1 MFLDNED
8 ARSSL
13 KASESRATFFIALVA
28 ATACILMVFGLMG
41 TAKAEVPIASGAV
54 SASTDHTVP
63 GIEVASLAVAAQSAE
78 TTASAVGRP
87 TLHQAAIGDRG
98 LLMAGIAAAFGL
110 MLVGGRA
117 LWRNHVSKP
126 IRAKIDRMRIVARE
140 AAIAPERIACEIRR
154 SADETAALSGDLAR
168 QLHEHGFKAAIDG
181 YNGDDSDLER
191 LKRLEPDLVKF
202 DSAWLS
208 GFATN
213 SAGLALL
220 RVLIGQF
227 HRDGILP
234 IVSGIEEPW
243 QIELCRDLGSPLMEG
258 YLIARPELAPT
269 GFNLH
274 FPEDDFAPLE
284 TATENGDPLAERSG
298 RRGAATF
305 GKRGA

>member
-1 MFLDNED
+1 MSERSIFANLIRD
-8 ARSSL
+8 ADGS
-13 KASESRATFFIALVA
+13 I
-28 ATACILMVFGLMG
+28 
-41 TAKAEVPIASGAV
+41 
-54 SASTDHTVP
+54 STTYGP
-63 GIEVASLAVAAQSAE
+63 FTLQSALQPILRE
-78 TTASAVGRP
+78 TGDGGLQLAAMEGLIRASRSGTPCLPSEFFSAVEPRDRARIDSLCRN
-87 TLHQAAIGDRG
+87 LHILNAGALRRKTAILVVKLDPA
-98 LLMAGIAAAFGL
+98 LLREEHA
-110 MLVGGRA
+110 
-117 LWRNHVSKP
+117 
-126 IRAKIDRMRIVARE
+126 IRLEIDRMRIVARE

-168 QLHEHGFKAAIDG
+168 QLHEHGFKVAIDG

-208 GFATN
+208 GFVSN

-274 FPEDDFAPLE
+274 FPEDDFAPPE
-284 TATENGDPLAERSG
+284 TATESCDPLAERSA